1 MSLRKY
7 GLLSFVLMI
16 SAVLILGMGIPSA
29 QAAKKDDA
37 KKTVTGLVD
46 VNSASQQDLESLKG
60 VGAVTAKKI
69 IAGRPYKSVDDLSKA
84 GINAKTLET
93 LKPYITVGKTQA
105 ASTAVPATATPAT
118 KATPAAV
125 APAAKTAPVVVTPA
139 AKTTPG
145 PSAATQAVKNAPKTP
160 KAAAAK
166 LAPGTKININ
176 TADQGTLEKLPEI
189 GPSKAQAIIA
199 GRPYNSIED
208 IMKVKGIKGKT
219 FDVIKDYI
227 VVK

>member
-1 MSLRKY
+1 MLKKSSLISLKKY

-16 SAVLILGMGIPSA
+16 SAILILGMGIPSA

-37 KKTVTGLVD
+37 KKAVTSLVD
-46 VNSASQQDLESLKG
+46 INSASQQDLESLKG

-84 GINAKTLET
+84 GISAKTLET
-93 LKPYITVGKTQA
+93 LKPFITIGKTQA
-105 ASTAVPATATPAT
+105 ASAAVPATASPVT
-118 KATPAAV
+118 KAAPAAV
-125 APAAKTAPVVVTPA
+125 APVAKAVLGRPDA
-139 AKTTPG
+139 N
-145 PSAATQAVKNAPKTP
+145 QAVKNTPKTP
-160 KAAAAK
+160 KAVTAK

-176 TADQGTLEKLPEI
+176 TDDQATLEKLPEI
-189 GPSKAQAIIA
+189 GPAKAQAIIA

-219 FDVIKDYI
+219 FNVIKDYI